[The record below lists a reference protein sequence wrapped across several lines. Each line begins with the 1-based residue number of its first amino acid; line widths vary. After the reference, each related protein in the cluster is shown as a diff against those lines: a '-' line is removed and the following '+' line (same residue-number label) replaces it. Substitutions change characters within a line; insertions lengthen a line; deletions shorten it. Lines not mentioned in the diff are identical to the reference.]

1 MCTECS
7 LGFCTLFFLC
17 FFESFFIISQTLF
30 FQDLTCQIDWESI
43 GIIKLKCILSG
54 KNSLSILLH
63 LFFHVCKNRK
73 SLVDRLIKLR
83 FLFCDYVKDKV
94 FLLFQFRISVLGSVN
109 NGLCKLY
116 KECSLDSEKSSV
128 TACTAEKTS

>member
-7 LGFCTLFFLC
+7 FRFCTLFFLC
-17 FFESFFIISQTLF
+17 FFKSLFVISQTLF
-30 FQDLTCQIDWESI
+30 VQNLTCQIDWESI

-54 KNSLSILLH
+54 KNSLSVLLH